1 MKKFAVCMAM
11 MCAGMAVQAQES
23 NWRFYG
29 GLGAASGNETIGS
42 SYITEVGTGKITPF
56 TIAPG
61 EGIQK
66 RVGFDYRVA
75 DRFTL
80 QASLGHMAQE
90 PTGYNG
96 AFDYTVVSAELMGF
110 VDIYAGLRLGAGLRK
125 SSAELRGKGV
135 VEKAEANGVYTSNG
149 GVVAELQ
156 YMFIGADRP
165 KGPQFGISLRAVTEK
180 FNHTLGELN
189 GDHKEIGIVVYY

>member
-1 MKKFAVCMAM
+1 MKKLITCIAVLGASL
-11 MCAGMAVQAQES
+11 AAHAQES

-29 GLGAASGNETIGS
+29 GLGAASGGEQIASGTVVEIGS
-42 SYITEVGTGKITPF
+42 GKVVPF
-56 TIAPG
+56 SIGPG
-61 EGIQK
+61 DGIQK
-66 RVGFDYRVA
+66 RIGADYRIS

-80 QASLGHMAQE
+80 QGSIGHTSSE

-96 AFDYTVVSAELMGF
+96 AWDFTVVSAEFMGF

-125 SSAELRGKGV
+125 SSAELRGSGV
-135 VEKAEANGVYTSNG
+135 TADAAVNGVFTSKG
-149 GVVAELQ
+149 GAVVELQ
-156 YMFIGADRP
+156 YMLVGADKP

-189 GDHKEIGIVVYY
+189 GDHKEVAMVVYY